1 MSYHV
6 SLLQLYNAKGLGNKK
21 LGELLLRLNSEGRSL
36 EELLASPQEE
46 LIESYNLNPAVI
58 ESIYASFEESEQLYN
73 ILCENDIR
81 TVVRGQSD
89 YPSILEER
97 LKNNAPSILFAKG
110 NSGILDLKSIS
121 ISGSR
126 KASEEGLRYAQE
138 LSKIVAKKKLNLVG
152 GYAQGIDIESHA
164 YALMNGGV
172 TTLVLAGGILKFQMK
187 ENFYEFLSDDNY
199 LILSEFPPNLP
210 WTGHNAMKRNSLIC
224 GLANSMLV
232 VEAAEKSGS
241 LSAGNTALNLNVP
254 LFVINSTDYSNV
266 PEGNTLLLKNGGH
279 PVYVDSDGIP
289 DLDQILESIENP
301 KKYTAQGVTQLDMK
315 LPV

>member
-6 SLLQLYNAKGLGNKK
+6 SLLQLFNAKGLGNKK
-21 LGELLLRLNSEGRSL
+21 LRELLIRLDTEDSSL
-36 EELLASPQEE
+36 EELLTSPQEE
-46 LIESYNLNPAVI
+46 LIESYNLEPPVI
-58 ESIYASFEESEQLYN
+58 ESIYASFKESEQLYN
-73 ILCENDIR
+73 ILCENDIKI
-81 TVVRGQSD
+81 VVRGQSE

-97 LKNNAPSILFAKG
+97 MKNSAPAILFAKG
-110 NSGILDLKSIS
+110 NLGILDLKSIS

-138 LSKIVAKKKLNLVG
+138 VSKIVAKKNLNLVG

-187 ENFYEFLSDDNY
+187 GNFYEFLNDDNF

-210 WTGHNAMKRNSLIC
+210 WAGHNAMKRNSLIC
-224 GLANSMLV
+224 SLANSMLV
-232 VEAAEKSGS
+232 VEASEKSGS
-241 LSAGNTALNLNVP
+241 LAAGNTALNLNVP
-254 LFVINSTDYSNV
+254 LFVINSADYSNV
-266 PEGNTLLLKNGGH
+266 PEGNTILLKNGGH
-279 PVYVDSDGIP
+279 PVYVDSDGVP

-301 KKYTAQGVTQLDMK
+301 DKYIAKGITQMEMK